1 MIRTDPAA
9 LGTAGRATS
18 ATPGAR
24 PRAGTRLSGSDF
36 AVAISLAHLCLIR
49 VWLELLAVSG
59 PNAYYLDVSNLDYLA
74 AATNT
79 ALLTG
84 LFLLATYVARGRGIA
99 GRAALAWG
107 FLALLFAQVSGV
119 GPSLSP
125 GVFAVIDRWRE
136 AKYIEAL
143 LPLVLLGG
151 LGLACWRWTV
161 PTARIARRVVFI
173 AFPFA
178 LINLA
183 RAGWIVATLN
193 PSEALAAES
202 PPIGAALPE
211 SDGPRVV
218 VILMDALSR
227 RHAIDA
233 RPADLAL
240 PNLDRLRSEAIDA
253 TQVTQFANKTIIAVP
268 AMLSGLPVERSEPED
283 GDELLISVDGRELPW
298 SEQPNVLKDAQD
310 LGGVA
315 VVAGWYHPYCRMFAA
330 LDACSTFPTRTV
342 GSRARH
348 TGFWRAL
355 FDQQL
360 AMLPYVNLR
369 IRQIDLV
376 EDQLVDAQ
384 RAVTLGD
391 RGLVFLHLMIP
402 HTPWIWD
409 DEDDEFTLT
418 RFNHDGYYGN
428 IALMD
433 AVLGDLRQRM
443 EAAGKW
449 DRSAVL
455 FLSDH
460 IMRYRPRY
468 LEEPADPRVPY
479 ILKLPGQQGGV
490 TFHRPLSAMI
500 THDLL
505 EALLR
510 GELQDNDAA
519 TAWLSARAAPSDPAA
534 APAPPR

>member
-1 MIRTDPAA
+1 MAQAERP
-9 LGTAGRATS
+9 
-18 ATPGAR
+18 
-24 PRAGTRLSGSDF
+24 PRAYIRGMDAPGPDNRTRRTRLSGSDY
-36 AVAISLAHLCLIR
+36 AVALSLAHLCLIR

-59 PNAYYLDVSNLDYLA
+59 PNAYYLDVSNVDFLA
-74 AATNT
+74 AGTNT
-79 ALLTG
+79 VLLTS

-107 FLALLFAQVSGV
+107 FLALIFAQVSGL
-119 GPSLSP
+119 GPALSP
-125 GVFAVIDRWRE
+125 GIFAVIDRWRE
-136 AKYIEAL
+136 AKYLEAL
-143 LPLVLLGG
+143 LPLALLGG
-151 LGLACWRWTV
+151 LGISCWRWTV

-173 AFPFA
+173 AAPFA
-178 LINLA
+178 VLNLL
-183 RAGWIVATLN
+183 RAGWIVATLD
-193 PSEALAAES
+193 PSVALAAAS

-211 SDGPRVV
+211 RDGPRVV

-233 RPADLAL
+233 RPAGLEL
-240 PNLDRLRSEAIDA
+240 PNLDRLRAESIDA
-253 TQVTQFANKTIIAVP
+253 SQVTQFANKTIIAVP
-268 AMLSGLPVERSEPED
+268 AMLSGLAVERSEPED
-283 GDELLISVDGRELPW
+283 ADELLVTVNGRDVAW
-298 SEQPNVLKDAQD
+298 SEQDNVLGDAQK

-315 VVAGWYHPYCRMFAA
+315 VVAGWYHPYCRMFAD

-342 GSRARH
+342 GSRGRH

-355 FDQQL
+355 LDQQL
-360 AMLPYVNLR
+360 SMLPYVNLR

-376 EDQLVDAQ
+376 EAQLADAQ
-384 RAVTLGD
+384 RAVTLGNQ
-391 RGLVFLHLMIP
+391 GLVFLHLMIP
-402 HTPWIWD
+402 HTPWIWN

-418 RFNHDGYYGN
+418 RFDHGGYYDN

-433 AVLGDLRQRM
+433 RVLGELRQRM

-449 DRSAVL
+449 DRTAVL

-479 ILKLPGQQGGV
+479 ILKLPGQHGGV
-490 TFHRPLSAMI
+490 TFDRPLSAMI